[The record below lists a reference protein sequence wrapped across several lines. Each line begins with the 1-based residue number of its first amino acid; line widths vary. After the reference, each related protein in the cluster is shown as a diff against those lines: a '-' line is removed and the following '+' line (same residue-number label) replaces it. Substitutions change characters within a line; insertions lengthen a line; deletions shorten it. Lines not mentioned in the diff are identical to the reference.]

1 MPHVIG
7 REGRIAALIFGY
19 PLRSPPSPKRR
30 NKILWVA
37 RKGVPA
43 GAALRVR
50 ARRMIGTRVVGRT
63 VSRAVPGGPGP
74 SIINLPD
81 AGCWRLT
88 LTWSGGRDTLDLL
101 YRAR

>member
-1 MPHVIG
+1 
-7 REGRIAALIFGY
+7 
-19 PLRSPPSPKRR
+19 
-30 NKILWVA
+30 
-37 RKGVPA
+37 
-43 GAALRVR
+43 
-50 ARRMIGTRVVGRT
+50 MIGTRVVGRT